1 MIESREIRSIVLLRV
16 SFNNYSR
23 EPNLMPTVEII
34 AIGTE
39 LLLGEIQDTNTH
51 FLARQLRDHGLN
63 LFRTTMIGDN
73 AKRVAELVNEAL
85 SRADIVITTGGL
97 GPTVDDPTRE
107 ALAIAFGVEIEY
119 HPALW
124 EQIQNRFMR
133 FSRTPT
139 ENNKRQAY
147 IPAGGIAVEN
157 PVGTAPCFIM
167 ERGDKCVF
175 CLPGVPKEMEYL
187 TNHALL
193 PYLIERYQLSDLI
206 KARVLH
212 TIGLGESSVDDV
224 IGDLELLT
232 NPTVGLLAK
241 SGQVDVRITAKAA
254 SEAQAD
260 AMIDE
265 VERTIRQRLGSA
277 IYGVDAETIADAVS
291 VLLLQDRIQA
301 LVEVEGLDTGFI
313 EEQFG
318 KILSKQV
325 KIKSTGDDESFPI
338 DQNALRATLQM
349 KPEQERHEIYV
360 ETFYRGKSL
369 RINRSFGGHHQLAP
383 QWAMNALFAG
393 VYQALI
399 TEPNE

>member
-1 MIESREIRSIVLLRV
+1 
-16 SFNNYSR
+16 
-23 EPNLMPTVEII
+23 MPTAEII

-51 FLARQLRDHGLN
+51 YLARQLRDHGVN

-73 AKRVAELVNEAL
+73 AHRVAELVNEAL

-107 ALAIAFGVEIEY
+107 ALAIAFGVEIKY

-147 IPAGGIAVEN
+147 IPAGGIPVEN

-187 TNHALL
+187 TSHALM
-193 PYLIERYQLSDLI
+193 PYLIERYQLTDMI

-224 IGDLELLT
+224 IGDLESLT

-241 SGQVDVRITAKAA
+241 SGQVDVRITAKAS
-254 SEAQAD
+254 SEVEAD
-260 AMIDE
+260 VMIDG

-277 IYGVDAETIADAVS
+277 IYGIDEETIVEAVS
-291 VLLLQDRIQA
+291 ALLMKDHIQA
-301 LVEVEGLDTGFI
+301 YVKVEGLDVEFV

-318 KILSKQV
+318 KFLLKQV
-325 KIKSTGDDESFPI
+325 KINPTKDDEAFS
-338 DQNALRATLQM
+338 DGQDTLRATLQV
-349 KPEQERHEIYV
+349 KPEEERHEIFV
-360 ETFYRGKSL
+360 ETLYHGQSL
-369 RINRSFGGHHQLAP
+369 HINRSFGGHYQLAP

-393 VYQALI
+393 IYQALI
-399 TEPNE
+399 TDTNV

>member
-1 MIESREIRSIVLLRV
+1 M
-16 SFNNYSR
+16 
-23 EPNLMPTVEII
+23 PNAEII

-51 FLARQLRDHGLN
+51 YLARQLRDHGVN

-73 AKRVAELVNEAL
+73 AHRVAELVNEAL

-119 HPALW
+119 QPALW

-167 ERGDKCVF
+167 ERGDRCVF

-187 TNHALL
+187 TSHALL
-193 PYLIERYQLSDLI
+193 PYLIERYQLTDLI

-241 SGQVDVRITAKAA
+241 SGQVDVRITAKAS

-260 AMIDE
+260 VMIDE
-265 VERTIRQRLGSA
+265 VEQTIRQRLGSA
-277 IYGVDAETIADAVS
+277 IYGIDEETIAEAVS
-291 VLLLQDRIQA
+291 LLLVRDRIQA
-301 LVEVEGLDTGFI
+301 LVAVEGLDTGFV

-318 KILSKQV
+318 KILLKQV
-325 KIKSTGDDESFPI
+325 KINSIGDDETFPI
-338 DQNALRATLQM
+338 DQNTLRATLQM
-349 KPEQERHEIYV
+349 KPERERHEIFV
-360 ETFYRGKSL
+360 ETLYRGKSL

-393 VYQALI
+393 IYQALI
-399 TEPNE
+399 TQPNE